1 MSLKSAFYNTYS
13 PITTNPPSLHTL
25 HPHPHHQATTG
36 DESRHMRAL
45 LDSQHAEV
53 ATLTA
58 ELTTVQA
65 QLTSILAEKTTLED
79 EDRSLKMTHKQTVAE
94 LERVQEVTRQ
104 LEEEIEMT
112 RVELKGTTAELL
124 TFKSS
129 LDSAEALL
137 SSQVTPN
144 HPSQTSLAINPHNHP
159 LQYTQSS
166 SPLPPSSLSLL
177 SLLPLQQE
185 ETLDLRAKEKAYHT
199 EISTLTSDNDSLRM
213 ALESTTLQLTTLTKD
228 LTTSRETEAQTQ
240 HALTN
245 AEQQLKDLESTL
257 IGRGEQLSMLQRTE
271 AALLNEVH
279 IHPLNTPSRIHTFS

>member
-13 PITTNPPSLHTL
+13 PITTNPPSLHNL

-166 SPLPPSSLSLL
+166 SPLPLPPLPPSP
-177 SLLPLQQE
+177 LPPSPLPPFSPYS
-185 ETLDLRAKEKAYHT
+185 KKKH
-199 EISTLTSDNDSLRM
+199 STYEPKKKPITPKYPPSHP
-213 ALESTTLQLTTLTKD
+213 TTTRCVWPWNLPRYN
-228 LTTSRETEAQTQ
+228 S
-240 HALTN
+240 
-245 AEQQLKDLESTL
+245 
-257 IGRGEQLSMLQRTE
+257 
-271 AALLNEVH
+271 
-279 IHPLNTPSRIHTFS
+279 PPSPRI